1 MALLQLVK
9 KALLLLNMVLMLL
22 LNMAGNG
29 IAADTKKGITS
40 AKDSAEVYNP
50 RFCLARTVSQV
61 IIKKRK
67 NYILCS
73 TGTLYVMMHMLCL
86 LRAILY
92 HSPLS
97 P

>member
-29 IAADTKKGITS
+29 IAADIKKGITS

-50 RFCLARTVSQV
+50 RFCLARTVFICLSQV
-61 IIKKRK
+61 IIKRRK
-67 NYILCS
+67 NYIFCPAPP
-73 TGTLYVMMHMLCL
+73 YVEDVCH
-86 LRAILY
+86 
-92 HSPLS
+92 PLS
-97 P
+97 R

>member
-1 MALLQLVK
+1 MVLLQLVK

-50 RFCLARTVSQV
+50 RFCLARTVFFVCPRSLLKEEK
-61 IIKKRK
+61 II
-67 NYILCS
+67 S
-73 TGTLYVMMHMLCL
+73 SVQPHPM
-86 LRAILY
+86 
-92 HSPLS
+92 
-97 P
+97 

>member
-50 RFCLARTVSQV
+50 RFCLARTVFVCLFACPRSLLKEEK
-61 IIKKRK
+61 II
-67 NYILCS
+67 S
-73 TGTLYVMMHMLCL
+73 SV
-86 LRAILY
+86 
-92 HSPLS
+92 
-97 P
+97 